1 MPSYFQS
8 KLLQTL
14 TSKSNS
20 FLAYIGFYDASYRKY
35 LRENAR
41 KILANHDIICTQNL
55 DEVEWLTKPNDKVI
69 WQKCSLPSDNICT
82 ENATILQRFNRYPLI
97 ITLLVKQL
105 NLLKYFIKKKLNSTS
120 FTDGNFLK
128 TLEIALRFGYAI
140 LVQDVKKS
148 TLV

>member
-1 MPSYFQS
+1 MNDFKTQIN
-8 KLLQTL
+8 KLLRDTYL
-14 TSKSNS
+14 SNS

-35 LRENAR
+35 LRENER
-41 KILANHDIICTQNL
+41 KILENHDIICTKNL

-105 NLLKYFIKKKLNSTS
+105 NLLKYFIKKN
-120 FTDGNFLK
+120 
-128 TLEIALRFGYAI
+128 
-140 LVQDVKKS
+140 
-148 TLV
+148 